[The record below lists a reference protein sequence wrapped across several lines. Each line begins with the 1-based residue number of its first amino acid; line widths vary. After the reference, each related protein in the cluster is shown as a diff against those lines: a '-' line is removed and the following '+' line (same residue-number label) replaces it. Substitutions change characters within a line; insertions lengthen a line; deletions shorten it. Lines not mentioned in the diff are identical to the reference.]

1 MAWKVEFSATA
12 LKQLNKLDKTMS
24 RRILKFL
31 HERVE
36 RLDDA
41 RTIDGK
47 LQGTLSEFWKYRV
60 GDYRIICSLE
70 DDRVIV
76 LVLRIGHRSTIYKL

>member
-1 MAWKVEFSATA
+1 MAWKVELDPDAQKE
-12 LKQLNKLDKTMS
+12 LQKLDKPIS

-31 HERVE
+31 YQRVA
-36 RLDDA
+36 RLDDP
-41 RTIDGK
+41 RQIGDR

-70 DDRVIV
+70 HDRLLV
-76 LVLRIGHRSTIYKL
+76 LVLRIGHRREVYLR

>member
-1 MAWKVEFSATA
+1 MAWKVEISPIA
-12 LKQLNKLDKTMS
+12 LKQLNKLDKSVS

-36 RLDDA
+36 QLDDP
-41 RTIDGK
+41 RTIGGK

-70 DDRVIV
+70 HERLVV
-76 LVLRIGHRSTIYKL
+76 LALRIGHRREVYKR